1 MSRENVEF
9 VKILQPS
16 GVDLVEI
23 FAEGVNEFPDD
34 VDPEAFVSDFES
46 RVFPGVPGM
55 EQPLARGVDGLV
67 AMWREW
73 LTPWASFRLDAERFI
88 DAGDDVVVFA
98 RVQSRTARDD
108 VLVEHSPTAV
118 WSIRDGKVVSIH
130 FYLDRAEALEAVGLS
145 EQDAHG
151 DS

>member
-1 MSRENVEF
+1 MSKENVEL
-9 VKILQPS
+9 VRGLQPT
-16 GVDLVEI
+16 GLDLVQVFSAAPDELASERE
-23 FAEGVNEFPDD
+23 AELFTD
-34 VDPEAFVSDFES
+34 DFEVCFLS
-46 RVFPGVPGM
+46 GAPGM
-55 EQPLARGVDGLV
+55 EKLEARGVNGLV

-73 LTPWASFRLDAERFI
+73 LKPWKSFRLDVEELI

-118 WSIRDGKVVSIH
+118 WNIREGKVAGIT
-130 FYLDRAEALEAVGLS
+130 FYLDRAEALEAAGLS
-145 EQDAHG
+145 EQHTHA